1 VTQPNEFSRRLSAH
15 LDQGLQQLDA
25 STEQRLNAMRRH
37 ALAERQITHAPQAV
51 SLAIA
56 AWTHKHARMG
66 LALATALIMAGWWFL
81 QPTNPPYSAETDIL
95 LLTGELP
102 PNVYADN
109 TFSQWLDA
117 RATF

>member
-1 VTQPNEFSRRLSAH
+1 MTQPDEFSRCLTAS
-15 LDQGLQQLDA
+15 LDQGLRQLDA
-25 STEQRLNAMRRH
+25 STEQRLNSIRRQ
-37 ALAERQITHAPQAV
+37 ALAEHQVSHSPQAV
-51 SLAIA
+51 L
-56 AWTHKHARMG
+56 AWTYQHARMG
-66 LALATALIMAGWWFL
+66 AVLAVALIMAGWWFL